1 MVHHLYGADLGEAH
15 SLIMGDAETGLGE
28 GEALIAP
35 FALEARIA
43 RSLTSF
49 TTPEKGLHG
58 KFNPFRHVLQ
68 DLGVDIFEGGTC
80 LFQQGDA
87 RFGLVPGNSTLLLF
101 PSTGAISQRL
111 IIEPAA
117 LFKHLLKSLG
127 LTLGWV
133 YPVLKHLSHR
143 QELRGMAVF
152 PCLKL
157 GGLAIPLRLSLSG

>member
-1 MVHHLYGADLGEAH
+1 MVPHLYGADLGEAH

-68 DLGVDIFEGGTC
+68 DLGVDIFEGGTF
-80 LFQQGDA
+80 LFPQGDA
-87 RFGLVPGNSTLLLF
+87 RLGLVPGNRTLLLF
-101 PSTGAISQRL
+101 AVTCARGQRL
-111 IIEPAA
+111 IIE
-117 LFKHLLKSLG
+117 
-127 LTLGWV
+127 
-133 YPVLKHLSHR
+133 
-143 QELRGMAVF
+143 
-152 PCLKL
+152 
-157 GGLAIPLRLSLSG
+157 